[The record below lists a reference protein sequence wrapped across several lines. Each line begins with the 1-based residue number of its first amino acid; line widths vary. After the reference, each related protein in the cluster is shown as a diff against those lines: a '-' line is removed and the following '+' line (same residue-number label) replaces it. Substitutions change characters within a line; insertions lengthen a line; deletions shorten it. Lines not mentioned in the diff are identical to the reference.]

1 MNEATA
7 AQLKDMAL
15 SQFTEQEANAVNQRE
30 NYKMPKA
37 PKQNGKGPKDHLSTQ
52 CKYCSKRHKRKIA
65 LHTEKPALHVENP
78 TTLQQCFKN
87 SRKFKKKC
95 SQKPKHKKVN
105 QLDDIS
111 ESLEEEILSVS
122 LAHTANTVDMSKL
135 KNKIFAHMDIGNDL
149 VKMQVDSGT
158 SCNVLPCK
166 FLPRDTEI
174 KKTKLKLS
182 MYSKM
187 NLKVLGVVKLSLR
200 NPKNKKKY
208 RAEFA
213 IIDEDYT
220 PFLSSSAAQQMR
232 LITVQQE
239 NILQVK
245 DSHQELDA
253 ERIVATYP
261 DVFQG
266 LGFMEGVLHL
276 EVDESASPSIMP
288 PHCVPLTLRKQLKE
302 ELAPPKS
309 ANVITREEKP
319 TDWLSSLDETEKPN
333 SKLRVCI
340 DPQHLNKA
348 LKRSHYL
355 LPVVEDILPELADV
369 KVISK
374 AYLTD
379 GFLQI
384 QLDQESSKLTTFQTP
399 WGRYR
404 YLQMPFGISS
414 APECFRWKLYQN
426 LEGLEG
432 IYKVADDIL
441 IAGRG
446 TTKDEAVK
454 NHDANLLKLLER
466 WQERNL
472 KLNREKLQL
481 KCTETPFIGHMLM
494 PEGIKPDPRKVE
506 AVLKMEKPSDVAA
519 V

>member
-1 MNEATA
+1 
-7 AQLKDMAL
+7 MAL

-37 PKQNGKGPKDHLSTQ
+37 PKQNGKGPKDQLSAQ
-52 CKYCSKRHKRKIA
+52 CKYCGKRHKWKIA

-122 LAHTANTVDMSKL
+122 LAHTTNTVDMSKL

-149 VKMQVDSGT
+149 LKMQVDSGT

-174 KKTKLKLS
+174 KKIKLKLS

-245 DSHQELDA
+245 DSYQELDA

-261 DVFQG
+261 DAFQG
-266 LGFMEGVLHL
+266 LGFCGR
-276 EVDESASPSIMP
+276 SSSP
-288 PHCVPLTLRKQLKE
+288 
-302 ELAPPKS
+302 
-309 ANVITREEKP
+309 
-319 TDWLSSLDETEKPN
+319 
-333 SKLRVCI
+333 
-340 DPQHLNKA
+340 
-348 LKRSHYL
+348 RS
-355 LPVVEDILPELADV
+355 
-369 KVISK
+369 
-374 AYLTD
+374 
-379 GFLQI
+379 
-384 QLDQESSKLTTFQTP
+384 
-399 WGRYR
+399 
-404 YLQMPFGISS
+404 
-414 APECFRWKLYQN
+414 
-426 LEGLEG
+426 
-432 IYKVADDIL
+432 
-441 IAGRG
+441 
-446 TTKDEAVK
+446 
-454 NHDANLLKLLER
+454 
-466 WQERNL
+466 
-472 KLNREKLQL
+472 
-481 KCTETPFIGHMLM
+481 
-494 PEGIKPDPRKVE
+494 
-506 AVLKMEKPSDVAA
+506 
-519 V
+519 

>member
-122 LAHTANTVDMSKL
+122 LAHTTNTVDMSKL
-135 KNKIFAHMDIGNDL
+135 KNKVFAHMDIGNDL

-187 NLKVLGVVKLSLR
+187 NLKVLDVVKLSLQ

-245 DSHQELDA
+245 DSYQELDA

-302 ELAPPKS
+302 ELAP
-309 ANVITREEKP
+309 
-319 TDWLSSLDETEKPN
+319 
-333 SKLRVCI
+333 
-340 DPQHLNKA
+340 
-348 LKRSHYL
+348 LKV
-355 LPVVEDILPELADV
+355 P
-369 KVISK
+369 
-374 AYLTD
+374 
-379 GFLQI
+379 
-384 QLDQESSKLTTFQTP
+384 
-399 WGRYR
+399 
-404 YLQMPFGISS
+404 M
-414 APECFRWKLYQN
+414 
-426 LEGLEG
+426 
-432 IYKVADDIL
+432 
-441 IAGRG
+441 
-446 TTKDEAVK
+446 
-454 NHDANLLKLLER
+454 
-466 WQERNL
+466 
-472 KLNREKLQL
+472 
-481 KCTETPFIGHMLM
+481 
-494 PEGIKPDPRKVE
+494 
-506 AVLKMEKPSDVAA
+506 
-519 V
+519 